1 MTKTYPMAADE
12 KTRFKLAAFLSVLL
26 VITIPL
32 AIWIW
37 VRLGKARLEL
47 DDERLVAYGPM
58 GTFSIA
64 LADVER
70 IGTLYRDVPQV
81 RPQVREQFGKSVM
94 VLFGFRKRSKKT
106 KHFVVTLYED
116 PKAIIEGVSQVTGKP
131 VEDLEQ
137 GALGLY
143 WPETA

>member
-37 VRLGKARLEL
+37 TRLGKARLEL
-47 DDERLVAYGPM
+47 DDERLVAHGPM

-94 VLFGFRKRSKKT
+94 VLFGFRKRSGKT

-116 PKAIIEGVSQVTGKP
+116 PKAIIEGVSQATGKP

>member
-1 MTKTYPMAADE
+1 MTKTYPMADDE

-37 VRLGKARLEL
+37 TRLGKARVDL
-47 DDERLVAYGPM
+47 DDERLVAHGPM

-64 LADVER
+64 LNEIER

-94 VLFGFRKRSKKT
+94 VLLGFRKRGKT

-116 PKAIIEGVSQVTGKP
+116 PKAIIETVSQMTGKP